1 MIRNVSTPTRRTLRC
16 FAAGLACLWLAAL
29 AYGQDGGHEY
39 RLRVEPGMLTMR
51 HTERPR
57 LTVAVEDA
65 SGQPVDDVQV
75 DFTASE
81 GAVTPDGSSRTQ
93 DGRVIG
99 TFTPAFGGD
108 DPRRAFVVVSAA
120 GREVTVFID
129 IVPAVHGR

>member
-1 MIRNVSTPTRRTLRC
+1 MMRC
-16 FAAGLACLWLAAL
+16 LATALSCLALAAF
-29 AYGQDGGHEY
+29 AYGQEGDRY

-81 GAVTPDGSSRTQ
+81 GVLTPDGSSRTQ
-93 DGRVIG
+93 DGRVTG
-99 TFTPAFGGD
+99 TFTPAYGGD
-108 DPRRAFVVVSAA
+108 NPRRAFVVVSAA
-120 GREVTVFID
+120 RHEVTVFID

>member
-1 MIRNVSTPTRRTLRC
+1 MIRNGSTPTRRTLRC
-16 FAAGLACLWLAAL
+16 LAAALGGLAIAAL
-29 AYGQDGGHEY
+29 AFGQDGSGY
-39 RLRVEPGMLTMR
+39 RLHVEPGLLTMQ

-65 SGQPVDDVQV
+65 SGRPVDDVQV

-81 GAVTPDGSSRTQ
+81 GVLTPDGSNRTR
-93 DGRVIG
+93 DGRVTG
-99 TFTPAFGGD
+99 TFTPAYGGD
-108 DPRRAFVVVSAA
+108 NPRRAFVVVSAA

>member
-1 MIRNVSTPTRRTLRC
+1 MRC
-16 FAAGLACLWLAAL
+16 LATALSCLAFAAF
-29 AYGQDGGHEY
+29 AYGQEGDRY

-65 SGQPVDDVQV
+65 LGQPVDDVQV

-81 GAVTPDGSSRTQ
+81 GVLTPDGSSRTQ
-93 DGRVIG
+93 DGRVTG
-99 TFTPAFGGD
+99 TFTPAYGGD
-108 DPRRAFVVVSAA
+108 NPRRAFVVVSAA
-120 GREVTVFID
+120 GHEVTVFID

>member
-1 MIRNVSTPTRRTLRC
+1 MILANPTQWMVRC
-16 FAAGLACLWLAAL
+16 LAAGLGCLAFAAL
-29 AYGQDGGHEY
+29 VYAQDGVSGY
-39 RLRVEPGMLTMR
+39 RLRVDPGTLTMR

-75 DFTASE
+75 DFTVSE
-81 GAVTPDGSSRTQ
+81 GALTPDGSSRTQ
-93 DGRVIG
+93 DGRVTG

-120 GREVTVFID
+120 GHEVTVFID
-129 IVPAVHGR
+129 IVPAVYGR

>member
-1 MIRNVSTPTRRTLRC
+1 MMRC
-16 FAAGLACLWLAAL
+16 LATALSCLAFAAF
-29 AYGQDGGHEY
+29 AYGQEGDRY

-81 GAVTPDGSSRTQ
+81 GVLTPDGSSRTQ
-93 DGRVIG
+93 DGRVTG
-99 TFTPAFGGD
+99 TFTPAYGGD
-108 DPRRAFVVVSAA
+108 NPRRAFVVVSAA

>member
-1 MIRNVSTPTRRTLRC
+1 MIRNGSTPTRRTLRWL
-16 FAAGLACLWLAAL
+16 AAGLGCLALAAL
-29 AYGQDGGHEY
+29 AYGQDDSSY

-65 SGQPVDDVQV
+65 LGRPVDDVQV

-81 GAVTPDGSSRTQ
+81 GVLTPDGSSRTQ
-93 DGRVIG
+93 DGRVTG

-108 DPRRAFVVVSAA
+108 NPRRAFVVVSAA